1 MTRKRKRSILL
12 STGFLCVMVVV
23 AGILRYVWIFP
34 IHPWETLQQYLDSY
48 VYSDMLAHWVT
59 AQKYWA
65 PGAQWGYADLM
76 YPPGTGAFLA
86 LVFGPHMDR
95 LGLFLFVQW
104 LQTMWIFLG
113 AGYLAFLLYGR
124 RVGMIALFIAA
135 LSFPLFDYG
144 VYVLSETPFTSLLL
158 AGAVFMVLAVRR
170 KRYQYFLLAGIFFG
184 LSATMKSIGLVVGVL
199 LLPVFFLPHCWRE
212 KRRVRMAFASLLCAG
227 LLLVVVPV
235 SMLMTVRNHGE
246 FMLFAHDVNRMAL
259 VNHGNLR
266 DVYLAL
272 PEGGYYMNGAPT
284 SYQKGFFERRD
295 IDLQKD
301 NIIAQNIRWVL
312 DHPFHAFTSYLE
324 RTADYVYG
332 TLPFPTC
339 CNGFRPLSYFSGL
352 MLLLFIFVPAAA
364 WAMRARERFSRK
376 ECLLSLIILLPLAS
390 LPLVAIVSVTEP
402 RYLHPFVPFLIVFA
416 SAWYEKKLTKSK

>member
-1 MTRKRKRSILL
+1 MPKKRERSFLL
-12 STGFLCVMVVV
+12 SPSFLCAVIVV
-23 AGILRYVWIFP
+23 AGFLRYLWIFP
-34 IHPWETLQQYLDSY
+34 AHPWETVEQYRNLF

-59 AQKYWA
+59 AQKYWI
-65 PGAQWGYADLM
+65 PDAQWSYADLM

-158 AGAVFMVLAVRR
+158 AAAVFMALAVRK
-170 KRYQYFLLAGIFFG
+170 KRYQYFLLAGVFFG
-184 LSATMKSIGLVVGVL
+184 LSATMKSIGLVAGVL

-235 SMLMTVRNHGE
+235 SILMTVRNHGE
-246 FMLFAHDVNRMAL
+246 FMLLAHDVNRMAL
-259 VNHGNLR
+259 VNHGDLLE
-266 DVYLAL
+266 VTLAL
-272 PEGGYYMNGAPT
+272 PGGGVYMNGAPT
-284 SYQKGFFERRD
+284 AYQKAFQGKRS

-301 NIIAQNIRWVL
+301 HILAQNARWVL
-312 DHPFHAFTSYLE
+312 GHPFHAFSSYLE

-332 TLPFPTC
+332 TIAWPTC
-339 CNGFRPLSYFSGL
+339 CNGFRSLSYFSGL
-352 MLLLFIFVPAAA
+352 FLLLFVFVPAIA
-364 WAMRARERFSRK
+364 WVMRASERFSRK
-376 ECLLSLIILLPLAS
+376 ECLLSLIILLPLAG
-390 LPLVAIVSVTEP
+390 LPLVAVVSVTEP

-416 SAWYEKKLTKSK
+416 SAWYERKLAKSK